1 MIRKLIGSLVLLAA
15 GVFLV
20 RSDWFWSV
28 ARPAFYKDVI
38 DRQAAQHRFDP
49 LLIVAIIQ
57 AESHFAQTARSPVG
71 AVGLMQI
78 MPQTA
83 IDCARALR
91 IREFHLNDLYV
102 PEVNIRIGVFHLARL
117 RQEFRGDDTLMLAAW
132 NAGREPVRKW
142 VGTHAAG
149 PLRIEDIPFAE
160 TRGFV
165 KSVHATY
172 KRLKTVQSARRALAR
187 AMPFRSL
194 GGAHDG

>member
-1 MIRKLIGSLVLLAA
+1 MIRKVIGLLILFAA

-28 ARPAFYKDVI
+28 ARPAFYKDII
-38 DRQAAQHRFDP
+38 DRQAIQHRFDP
-49 LLIVAIIQ
+49 LLIVSIIQ

-83 IDCARALR
+83 IDCARALK
-91 IREFHLNDLYV
+91 IREFRLNDLYV

-117 RQEFRGDDTLMLAAW
+117 RQEFRGNDTLMLAAW
-132 NAGREPVRKW
+132 NAGREPVKKW
-142 VGTHAAG
+142 VGEHVARHDGKAA
-149 PLRIEDIPFAE
+149 PLRTEDIPFAE

-165 KSVHATY
+165 NSVHATY
-172 KRLKTVQSARRALAR
+172 TRLKTVQSARRALAR
-187 AMPFRSL
+187 ALPFH
-194 GGAHDG
+194 G

>member
-1 MIRKLIGSLVLLAA
+1 MIRKLIGLLVLLAA

-38 DRQAAQHRFDP
+38 DRHAAQHRFDP

-91 IREFHLNDLYV
+91 IREFRLNDLYV

-117 RQEFRGDDTLMLAAW
+117 RQEFHGDDTLMLAAW

-142 VGTHAAG
+142 MGRASGPAG
-149 PLRIEDIPFAE
+149 PLRVEDIPFAE

-172 KRLKTVQSARRALAR
+172 KRLKTVQSAKRALAR
-187 AMPFRSL
+187 ALPFH
-194 GGAHDG
+194 G

>member
-1 MIRKLIGSLVLLAA
+1 MIRKLLGLLVLCAA

-28 ARPAFYKDVI
+28 ARPAFYKDII
-38 DRQAAQHRFDP
+38 DRQAVQHRLDP
-49 LLIVAIIQ
+49 LLIVSIIQ

-83 IDCARALR
+83 IDCARSLK
-91 IREFHLNDLYV
+91 IREFRLNDLYV

-117 RQEFRGDDTLMLAAW
+117 RQEFRGNETLMLAAW
-132 NAGREPVRKW
+132 NAGREPVKKW
-142 VGTHAAG
+142 VGEHAARHGGQAG

-165 KSVHATY
+165 ASVNSTY
-172 KRLKTVQSARRALAR
+172 KRLKTMQSARRALAR
-187 AMPFRSL
+187 AIPFH
-194 GGAHDG
+194 G